1 LESEIKEIRESALI
15 TLLATTQL
23 RAERTV
29 RGNFAAESPSNGRRT
44 IFDCQGGNLDAAVV
58 ARSEDSPA
66 STDETVNRAF
76 DSFGKTRDFYK
87 QVFDRDSID
96 GRGMRLEGYVHFRK
110 NYNNAGWD
118 GQRMI
123 FGDGDGSRFTDFTK
137 SIDVIAHELAHG
149 VTQFTAKLDYHKQP
163 GALNESMSDVFGSL
177 VKQWSLKQKAADADW
192 LMGAEI
198 FTPSIKGDALRS
210 LKEPGKA
217 YDNPLFGKDPQP
229 DHMSKFV
236 HMPDD
241 ENNDNGGVHYN
252 SGIPNKA
259 FYLAAMEVGGF
270 AWEAPGLIWYE
281 SLKDSTELT
290 DFEEFADT
298 TFTQA
303 ERLFGANSVQQR
315 AVLAA
320 WKAVGVKI
328 NRLAPGAAFGRGV
341 GRLSR
346 EEDPLASISRQL
358 DALSAQVRSL
368 SKEIEGLKGKR

>member
-1 LESEIKEIRESALI
+1 
-15 TLLATTQL
+15 
-23 RAERTV
+23 
-29 RGNFAAESPSNGRRT
+29 
-44 IFDCQGGNLDAAVV
+44 
-58 ARSEDSPA
+58 
-66 STDETVNRAF
+66 
-76 DSFGKTRDFYK
+76 
-87 QVFDRDSID
+87 
-96 GRGMRLEGYVHFRK
+96 
-110 NYNNAGWD
+110 
-118 GQRMI
+118 
-123 FGDGDGSRFTDFTK
+123 
-137 SIDVIAHELAHG
+137 
-149 VTQFTAKLDYHKQP
+149 
-163 GALNESMSDVFGSL
+163 GSL
-177 VKQWSLKQKAADADW
+177 VKQWFLKQKAADADW

-298 TFTQA
+298 TLTQA
-303 ERLFGANSVQQR
+303 ERLFGANSVQQ
-315 AVLAA
+315 
-320 WKAVGVKI
+320 
-328 NRLAPGAAFGRGV
+328 
-341 GRLSR
+341 
-346 EEDPLASISRQL
+346 
-358 DALSAQVRSL
+358 
-368 SKEIEGLKGKR
+368 